1 MTEQTM
7 LLVFLALGLAVT
19 LFLYLWKAK
28 KQAEYRGD
36 ERWEA
41 VQNRA
46 NRIANGANYI
56 LILSL
61 VLVDLAL
68 MILEKDLTL
77 SWGRISILG
86 LLFISLRNAM
96 ELIALKVY
104 DNRM

>member
-1 MTEQTM
+1 MEQTM
-7 LLVFLALGLAVT
+7 LLIFLA
-19 LFLYLWKAK
+19 
-28 KQAEYRGD
+28 
-36 ERWEA
+36 
-41 VQNRA
+41 
-46 NRIANGANYI
+46 
-56 LILSL
+56 L

>member
-1 MTEQTM
+1 MEQTM
-7 LLVFLALGLAVT
+7 LLIFLALGLAVT

-28 KQAEYRGD
+28 KQAKYRGD